1 MTFVTFFYVFDHI
14 FYFCVIRF
22 GRACPIGTSV
32 CENLIKFHS
41 SCGSLIKLKFSST
54 CGILPVHV
62 LEDDC
67 NCLAY

>member
-14 FYFCVIRF
+14 FYFCVMKF
-22 GRACPIGTSV
+22 GMACLTDTSF

-41 SCGSLIKLKFSST
+41 SCGPYMKLALSST

-62 LEDDC
+62 LENDC